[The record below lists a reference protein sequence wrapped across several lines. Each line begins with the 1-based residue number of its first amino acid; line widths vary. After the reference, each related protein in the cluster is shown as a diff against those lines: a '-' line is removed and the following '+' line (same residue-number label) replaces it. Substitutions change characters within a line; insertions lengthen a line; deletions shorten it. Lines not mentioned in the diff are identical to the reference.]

1 MFSALSNMIS
11 NFTTINKSVSFNDRD
26 NFEKY
31 MEAFIKVNDLVF
43 MDAHFWVM
51 RNGEVVDTYF
61 EEYDMIKRANGVNP
75 NEPVIHCPASPEIQ
89 EMLISFIRHTFID
102 AFGSMEEF
110 AVGNEMFFDGEAR
123 QGHCQINSFYEAFKR
138 GGQIVMGS
146 WGFKKQ
152 GKMWWEYG
160 GKDWDTP
167 MAFVKNPVVK
177 QKIKKQWGKSVAV
190 IPVLTADE
198 IAEKKRLADA
208 EWDLE
213 INIAVKRSAPK
224 KKSANNKKK
233 K

>member
-1 MFSALSNMIS
+1 MVS
-11 NFTTINKSVSFNDRD
+11 NFTTINKSVSFKDRD

-31 MEAFIKVNDLVF
+31 MEAFIKVNDLIT
-43 MDAHFWVM
+43 MDAHFWVV
-51 RNGEVVDTYF
+51 RNGEIVDTYF

-89 EMLISFIRHTFID
+89 EMLISFIRQTLID
-102 AFGSMEEF
+102 EFGSMEDF
-110 AVGNEMFFDGEAR
+110 ALANEMFFDGEAR

-167 MAFVKNPVVK
+167 MAFVKNPQTK
-177 QKIKKQWGKSVAV
+177 RLTKIQWGGVAV
-190 IPVLTADE
+190 AKPVFTAEE

-208 EWDLE
+208 EWDIE
-213 INIAVKRSAPK
+213 INIAVKKSANNK